1 MAMDFVRNMED
12 AADRYERE
20 VAKFGPQG
28 GMPRQ
33 STIKEANEQAL
44 QGVVELEHARAEAEA
59 RQDVIDYYSAQNERY
74 EHDGEPVDEDS
85 FQRQVDAAYDAEIDA
100 KRNET
105 DFYEAVYRVDPV
117 LTDYTR
123 ENLGSSYEEFVTQK
137 RFEEQAA
144 REAELEAQRAEARE
158 MGGAK
163 STFMN
168 EKTGEF
174 YQTLTP
180 NGEDNHDDYG
190 FDEPN

>member
-85 FQRQVDAAYDAEIDA
+85 FQRQVDVAYDAEIDA
-100 KRNET
+100 KRNEM